1 MKQDRSSEYSSWPH
15 YTGHDRGTM
24 AILLTVAALAAL
36 VIQSVAASPLMD
48 TLLQIPDLSTY
59 AEVYNLTGGIVEINP
74 LFLKRYNYDE
84 DKRNYTFLAPT
95 NDAWAK
101 IPDAIFTTLMTQ
113 QAYPLTEALLRTH
126 IIEARL
132 TASELVKV
140 SESEGA
146 GGISTSLQLSNT
158 TEQYHNGVLTKTVQG
173 YYIDSVISSNGTVQI
188 DDQAAIVTANI
199 VADNGLIHAI
209 DQVIDPFLIYG
220 GGPSNRTLA
229 PTSETTNFTIG
240 ELLKSDSRLVNSS
253 KILTENSPDT
263 LRRLSKQTGS
273 MQFFVAPQNEAYD
286 LMPTILPIFHTLV
299 APYKS
304 PFNTLMWQY
313 GWLDGD
319 GETFADLNFTRPVTV
334 ASDVTGLNI
343 TVTQEKN
350 AIFIMNAGLVTQV
363 KAANGYLWIVDRWL
377 DPLYQAFGPINR
389 FGEPEW
395 P

>member
-1 MKQDRSSEYSSWPH
+1 MKQDRPSEYSSWPH
-15 YTGHDRGTM
+15 YTVHDRGTIP
-24 AILLTVAALAAL
+24 ILFTVAALAAI
-36 VIQSVAASPLMD
+36 VIQSVTASPLMD

-146 GGISTSLQLSNT
+146 GGISTSLQLANT

-173 YYIDSVISSNGTVQI
+173 YYIDSVNSSNGTVQI

-229 PTSETTNFTIG
+229 PTSETTNLTIG

-263 LRRLSKQTGS
+263 LRRLSKQMGS
-273 MQFFVAPQNEAYD
+273 MQFFVAPQSEAYD

-313 GWLDGD
+313 GWLDSD
-319 GETFADLNFTRPVTV
+319 GETFADLNFTRLVTV

>member
-1 MKQDRSSEYSSWPH
+1 MIIP
-15 YTGHDRGTM
+15 
-24 AILLTVAALAAL
+24 LTVAALAAI
-36 VIQSVAASPLMD
+36 VIQLATASPLMD

-132 TASELVKV
+132 TAAELVKV

>member
-1 MKQDRSSEYSSWPH
+1 
-15 YTGHDRGTM
+15 M
-24 AILLTVAALAAL
+24 ASTLVTVAALAAIVIHL
-36 VIQSVAASPLMD
+36 VTASPLMD
-48 TLLQIPDLSTY
+48 TLLQVPDLSTY

-101 IPDAIFTTLMTQ
+101 IPDAIFDILMTQ

-126 IIEARL
+126 IIEAGL

-146 GGISTSLQLSNT
+146 GGISTSLQVSNT

-173 YYIDSVISSNGTVQI
+173 YYIDSITSSNDTVQI
-188 DDQAAIVTANI
+188 DDQSAIVTANI

-220 GGPSNRTLA
+220 GGPSNRTMA
-229 PTSETTNFTIG
+229 PTSETTDLTIG

-253 KILTENSPDT
+253 KILFENSPDT
-263 LRRLSKQTGS
+263 LRRLSQQTGS
-273 MQFFVAPQNEAYD
+273 TQFFVAPRNEAYD

-313 GWLDGD
+313 GWLDSDGD
-319 GETFADLNFTRPVTV
+319 TFAGLNFSSPITV
-334 ASDVTGLNI
+334 ASDITGLNI
-343 TVTQEKN
+343 TVTQEEN

-363 KAANGYLWIVDRWL
+363 RTSNGYLWIVDRWL
-377 DPLYQAFGPINR
+377 DPLYQAFGPIDR
-389 FGEPEW
+389 FGTPEW

>member
-15 YTGHDRGTM
+15 YTVHDRGTM

-229 PTSETTNFTIG
+229 PTSETTNLTIG

-313 GWLDGD
+313 GWLDSD

-343 TVTQEKN
+343 TVTEEKN

>member
-1 MKQDRSSEYSSWPH
+1 
-15 YTGHDRGTM
+15 M
-24 AILLTVAALAAL
+24 ATIITVAALAATIVQL
-36 VIQSVAASPLMD
+36 VTASPLMD

-95 NDAWAK
+95 NNAWAK
-101 IPDAIFTTLMTQ
+101 IPDAIFDILMTQ

-126 IIEARL
+126 IIEAGL
-132 TASELVKV
+132 TASDLVKV

-146 GGISTSLQLSNT
+146 GGISTSLQVSNT

-173 YYIDSVISSNGTVQI
+173 YYIDSVTSSNGTVQI
-188 DDQAAIVTANI
+188 DDQSAIVMANI

-209 DQVIDPFLIYG
+209 DQIIDPFLIYG
-220 GGPSNRTLA
+220 GGPSNQTIA
-229 PTSETTNFTIG
+229 PTSETTDLTIG
-240 ELLKSDSRLVNSS
+240 EVLKSDSRLVNSS
-253 KILTENSPDT
+253 KILLENSPDT

-313 GWLDGD
+313 GWLDSDGD
-319 GETFADLNFTRPVTV
+319 TFAGLNFSSPVTV
-334 ASDVTGLNI
+334 VSDITGLNI
-343 TVTQEKN
+343 TVTQEES

-363 KAANGYLWIVDRWL
+363 KASNGYLWIVDRWL
-377 DPLYQAFGPINR
+377 DPLYQAFGPIDR
-389 FGEPEW
+389 FGTPEW